1 MRVFLNTT
9 LMLAGV
15 GAALAPLPSLAQS
28 GYGKPLR
35 IVVTYPPGGPIDG
48 LTRPFAQRLSE
59 AIKSP
64 VVVENR
70 SGANGAIGYEHV
82 AKSAPDG
89 YTLTI
94 GAAGPFAISPK
105 AFVRPLP
112 YDPIKDFAPIT
123 TMATMPELLTV
134 TPSLPARTVKELV
147 ALAKR
152 RPGELVYASSGTGGT
167 PHLAMELFK
176 QAAGIDMVHVP
187 YKGAGPA
194 TMEVIGGQTQ
204 LIFADLPVLLPQV
217 QAGKLRA
224 LAVGTQKRNASLPD
238 VPTMLEQGFKVI
250 AYNWYGVFAPA
261 ATPKDMVAR
270 LNADMVRVLNQPET
284 KAIMLKFGADAAP
297 GTPDALAQLLREEL
311 ERWGQVV
318 KASGIKLE

>member
-1 MRVFLNTT
+1 MRR
-9 LMLAGV
+9 LA
-15 GAALAPLPSLAQS
+15 SLAAVLGVACALPAHAQQNFPNR
-28 GYGKPLR
+28 PLR
-35 IVVTYPPGGPIDG
+35 IVVFIPAGGAADF
-48 LTRPFAQRLSE
+48 LARVMAQKLGD
-59 AIKSP
+59 AFGQT
-64 VVVENR
+64 VVVDNR
-70 SGANGAIGYEHV
+70 AGSGGVIATSLV

-112 YDPIKDFAPIT
+112 YDPVKDFAPVT
-123 TMATMPELLTV
+123 TMATMPELLTTNV
-134 TPSLPARTVKELV
+134 SLPVRTVKELV

-176 QAAGIDMVHVP
+176 QAARIDMVHVP

-217 QAGKLRA
+217 QSGKLRA
-224 LAVGTQKRNASLPD
+224 LAVGTRERSPSLPQ
-238 VPTMLEQGFKVI
+238 VPTMLEQGFQVV
-250 AYNWYGVFAPA
+250 AYNWYGIFAAA
-261 ATPKDMVAR
+261 ATPREMIAR
-270 LNADMVRVLNQPET
+270 LNADMVRVLNAPET
-284 KAIMLKFGADAAP
+284 KAIFLKFGADAAP
-297 GTPDALAQLLREEL
+297 GTPEQLAQLVREEL
-311 ERWGQVV
+311 DRWGKVV
-318 KASGIKLE
+318 AASGIKLE